1 MEKSEL
7 LQNETG
13 EAFLSFAEEAP
24 PEEIGKLFNE
34 LQKDFIQEDEKLKIL
49 FSAIPFPKNARTFE
63 HLDFNL
69 QNKILEIAPLNL
81 TSSLLNELSP
91 DDRTKLFSEMP
102 KESLAKWLSML
113 SVQERKDALKLLEYP
128 PESIGRLMTTDY
140 IAVRPEWTCEKT
152 IKFIRDFGLNS
163 ETINFIYVVD
173 KDNKLI
179 DDLKIREILLA
190 KPEATIGDLVDNRFV
205 SLEATSDQEK
215 TITTF
220 METDRFALPVTD
232 FNGKLLG
239 IVTADD
245 VLDVIER
252 EDTEDIQKLGG
263 SEALDE
269 PYLEINLTNLVK
281 KRAGWLIILFIGE
294 MLTASAMSFFE
305 NEIASAVVLALFIP
319 LIISSG
325 GNSGS
330 QAATI
335 ITRALALGEV
345 SKGDWLKVFR
355 REIISGVMLG
365 LILGIIGFLRVIIW
379 STLFDAYGAYSLK
392 IAATVGFSL
401 IGVVL
406 WGTLSGSMLPIFL
419 KSLGFDPAVSSAPFV
434 ATIVDVTGIII
445 YFSMAFLFLKGTL
458 L

>member
-7 LQNETG
+7 LMNETG
-13 EAFLSFAEEAP
+13 EAFLAFAEEAP

-34 LQKDFIQEDEKLKIL
+34 LQKDFFQHEEKLKVF
-49 FSAIPFPKNARTFE
+49 FSVIPFPKNVRTFE
-63 HLDFNL
+63 HLDFAL
-69 QNKILEIAPLNL
+69 QQKLLEIAPLSL
-81 TSSLLNELSP
+81 TSALLNELSP
-91 DDRTKLFSEMP
+91 DDRTRLFSEVP
-102 KESLAKWLSML
+102 KETLAKWLSML

-190 KPEATIGDLVDNRFV
+190 DPETTIGDLVDHRFV

-215 TITTF
+215 SIPIF

-239 IVTADD
+239 IVTTDD

-269 PYLEINLTNLVK
+269 PYLDIRLSGLVK
-281 KRAGWLIILFIGE
+281 KRAGWLIILFLGE

-305 NEIASAVVLALFIP
+305 NEISSAVVLALFIP

-345 SKGDWLKVFR
+345 SKADWTKVLK
-355 REIISGVMLG
+355 REIVSGLMLG
-365 LILGIIGFLRVIIW
+365 LILGGIGFLRVLLW
-379 STLFDAYGAYSLK
+379 STLFDAYGAYSVK
-392 IAATVGFSL
+392 IAATIGCSL
-401 IGVVL
+401 LGVVL

-445 YFSMAFLFLKGTL
+445 YFSMAFIFLKGTL